1 MNYAIYDRDKNLLAK
16 RTMPYLLEVGDV
28 LGIVDDVGLVEIKDI
43 VYPLYRNGKCATDE
57 ISLYCDIISPPE
69 ANNSLPE

>member
-1 MNYAIYDRDKNLLAK
+1 MNYAIYDRDKNLLVK

-28 LGIVDDVGLVEIKDI
+28 LAIYAVGLIEVKDI

-57 ISLYCDIISPPE
+57 ISLYCDIVSPPE